1 MTQEKKIAELWIR
14 RRKSRRVFS
23 FTLNLTPMM
32 DVMFNLLIFFI
43 VTSAFTLPEGVL
55 EARLP
60 RTAGISASAAMA
72 VPVVPIRIY
81 LEPASAGEVSV
92 IRVSTSLK
100 ADAASLNLAKDF
112 DDLYTLLES
121 LKQRAGIGEATPVII
136 AAKPRVSWDQVV
148 NAYNAAV
155 RAKYKNVVFA
165 GY

>member
-1 MTQEKKIAELWIR
+1 MTRERKIAELWNR
-14 RRKSRRVFS
+14 RRRSRRIFS
-23 FTLNLTPMM
+23 FSLNLTPMM
-32 DVMFNLLIFFI
+32 DVMFNLLVFFI
-43 VTSAFTLPEGVL
+43 VTSSFTLPEGAL

-60 RTAGISASAAMA
+60 KSVGVSASAAMA

-81 LEPASAGEVSV
+81 LEAPTAGQVSV

-112 DDLYTLLES
+112 EDLYQLLGD
-121 LKQRAGIGEATPVII
+121 LKKRPGIGEGTPVII
-136 AAKPRVSWDQVV
+136 AAKPDVAWDQVV
-148 NAYNAAV
+148 NAYNAAI

>member
-1 MTQEKKIAELWIR
+1 MTQEKKIAERWTC

-23 FTLNLTPMM
+23 WSLNLTPMM

-43 VTSAFTLPEGVL
+43 VTASFTLPEGVL

-60 RTAGISASAAMA
+60 RTIGVSSEARA

-81 LEPASAGEVSV
+81 LEPASGGQVSV

-100 ADAASLNLAKDF
+100 GDASSLNLAKDF
-112 DDLYTLLES
+112 EDLYRLLMS
-121 LKQRAGIGEATPVII
+121 LKDRPGIDENTPVII
-136 AAKPRVSWDQVV
+136 AAKPEVVWDQVV
-148 NAYNAAV
+148 NAYNAAI
-155 RAKYKNVVFA
+155 RAKYKSVVFA